1 MIKERTRVMSDYTK
15 GHNQGYNDTRKNG
28 SGKEVGKAIPIVAI
42 TAAVGAIAVKVIKK
56 IAEGKK

>member
-1 MIKERTRVMSDYTK
+1 MSDYTK

-28 SGKEVGKAIPIVAI
+28 SGKEVGKAIPIVVIA
-42 TAAVGAIAVKVIKK
+42 AAVGTIAVKAIKK